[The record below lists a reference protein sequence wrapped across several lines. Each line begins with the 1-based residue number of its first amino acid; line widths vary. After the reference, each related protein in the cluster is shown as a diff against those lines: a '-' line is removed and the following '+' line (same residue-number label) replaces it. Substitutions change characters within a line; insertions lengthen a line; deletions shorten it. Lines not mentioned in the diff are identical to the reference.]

1 METETPINLRL
12 NSFASFDD
20 AMDICDLLNRETG
33 DKYTVMPDNHL
44 GFTARRCQ
52 ENRLS
57 QEIKKVE
64 SFEEDREYRQSFRGF
79 IQHYSEFVM
88 GSLLTISP
96 YKFMGW
102 AFALL
107 SIHEIPDWFSVPGWG
122 EVLRLGGFIL
132 LLWSLRFIYS
142 YFAKKICFDSDGVIL
157 KKGLI
162 ALDQVQIRFGDIKT
176 VGVKQSI
183 LDRLLGIGTIHLDSA
198 GTNGEVDIIFDNI
211 INPVHMRHHIQSLID
226 QYMKQ
231 RG

>member
-1 METETPINLRL
+1 METETPINLRM

-20 AMDICDLLNRETG
+20 AMDMCDLLNRETG

-52 ENRLS
+52 ESRLN
-57 QEIKKVE
+57 QEHKNVE
-64 SFEEDREYRQSFRGF
+64 SFKEDTEYRQSFRGF
-79 IQHYSEFVM
+79 IQQYAEFVM

-142 YFAKKICFDSDGVIL
+142 YYAIKLCFDDDGIVL
-157 KKGLI
+157 KKGII
-162 ALDQVQIRFGDIKT
+162 ALNQVQIRYGDIKT
-176 VGVKQSI
+176 IGVQQSI
-183 LDRLLGIGTIHLDSA
+183 IDRLLGIGTLHLDSA
-198 GTNGEVDIIFDNI
+198 GTNGTVDIIFDNLV
-211 INPVHMRHHIQSLID
+211 NPVAMRHRIQALID
-226 QYMKQ
+226 LYMKQ